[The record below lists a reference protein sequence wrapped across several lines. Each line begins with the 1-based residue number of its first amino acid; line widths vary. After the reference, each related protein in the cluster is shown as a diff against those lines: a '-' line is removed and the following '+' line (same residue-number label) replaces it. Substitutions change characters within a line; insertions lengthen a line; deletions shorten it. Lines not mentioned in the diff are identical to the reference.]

1 MKSSKLFRDHVEAS
15 AMNED
20 DEERFPRI
28 TLWQFL
34 VGILKTG
41 VWFEMW
47 PIYRWNDLQSSPSDN
62 KTKKRVG
69 EPGKTQA
76 ADSKDKP

>member
-1 MKSSKLFRDHVEAS
+1 MH
-15 AMNED
+15 ED

-34 VGILKTG
+34 VGMLKTI

-47 PIYRWNDLQSSPSDN
+47 PIYRWNDLQSSSSDK
-62 KTKKRVG
+62 KTEKRVG
-69 EPGKTQA
+69 KPGKTQA
-76 ADSKDKP
+76 ADSQEKP

>member
-1 MKSSKLFRDHVEAS
+1 MHD
-15 AMNED
+15 D

-34 VGILKTG
+34 IGILKTI

-47 PIYRWNDLQSSPSDN
+47 PAYPWNDLQSSSGE
-62 KTKKRVG
+62 KKAKKRVG
-69 EPGKTQA
+69 EPGKVQA
-76 ADSKDKP
+76 ADSQEKS

>member
-1 MKSSKLFRDHVEAS
+1 MH
-15 AMNED
+15 ED

-34 VGILKTG
+34 GGIVKTI

-47 PIYRWNDLQSSPSDN
+47 PLYRWNDLQSSLN
-62 KTKKRVG
+62 EKRAKRWG
-69 EPGKTQA
+69 DKPEKTQA
-76 ADSKDKP
+76 ADSEG

>member
-1 MKSSKLFRDHVEAS
+1 MH
-15 AMNED
+15 ED

-34 VGILKTG
+34 VGILKTI

-47 PIYRWNDLQSSPSDN
+47 PAYRWNDLQSSSGE
-62 KTKKRVG
+62 KEVKKRVG
-69 EPGKTQA
+69 EPGKAQA
-76 ADSKDKP
+76 ADSQEKS

>member
-1 MKSSKLFRDHVEAS
+1 MH
-15 AMNED
+15 ED

-34 VGILKTG
+34 VGIFKTV

-47 PIYRWNDLQSSPSDN
+47 PFYRWDDLHSPAKEKPARKRPHGSGKRHPVSSRESPRS
-62 KTKKRVG
+62 
-69 EPGKTQA
+69 
-76 ADSKDKP
+76 